1 MGGAIRYGRLR
12 FMEEEEIMT
21 YSKYLLATSSFAA
34 LFFAGA
40 SAKADTEL
48 TFVWH
53 AGTCADALVE
63 IAQDYPD
70 KSVTLVPALVPYGP
84 EWHNKIASEF
94 AIKGDGFDFAMWD
107 SQSTAE
113 FAGGGHAVR
122 LNDLFASSDILS
134 ADMFPPASLSQYG
147 EYPDNSGNFFGLPMN
162 QDAYGLM
169 YRRDLFEDPK
179 EMAAFKEQ
187 FGRDLTVPETYQE
200 AAEVAEFFTRPDDGL
215 YGWGQMGGREYDF
228 ATTASNSFLWSF
240 GGELYNPETYEVQGY
255 LNSPASIDGVQAY
268 VDMFE
273 FGPPGSG
280 SWNFDEIN
288 AAFQQGQ
295 LAMAMQW
302 FYFNGSNADPSVN
315 KFADS
320 TSFGILPG
328 AVGRDGLFR
337 RQFSV
342 GGQGMGIN
350 TYSKNLPEL
359 TQFMEWYFQPEQQER
374 YAAVCQTGLS
384 AVLESDDWQ
393 DLNSYNAQFSTALQY
408 LNDYWHL
415 PQYPVLLDQ
424 LQEEVSNAVTGIKTV
439 EEALTDAAMR
449 HERTLERAGYEIVRS
464 AETPEVPDVEI
475 TPVGT
480 AEITAVN

>member
-1 MGGAIRYGRLR
+1 MNKLTRTRL
-12 FMEEEEIMT
+12 MT
-21 YSKYLLATSSFAA
+21 SAAVAGLAFAVSGTIA
-34 LFFAGA
+34 R
-40 SAKADTEL
+40 ADTTL

-53 AGTCADALVE
+53 AGTCADAILE
-63 IAQDYPD
+63 IAKDYPD
-70 KSVTLVPALVPYGP
+70 TSVSIVPALVPYGP

-94 AIKGDGFDFAMWD
+94 AIQGDAFDFAMWD

-122 LNDLFASSDILS
+122 INDIFEQSDYLKADIFPAS
-134 ADMFPPASLSQYG
+134 SLSQYG
-147 EYPDNSGNFFGLPMN
+147 EYPDGSGEFYGLPVN

-169 YRRDLFEDPK
+169 YRKDLLENP
-179 EMAAFKEQ
+179 EEQEAFKAKY
-187 FGRDLTVPETYQE
+187 GYDLAVPQTYQE
-200 AAEVAEFFTRPDDGL
+200 ARDIAEFFTRPEQGL

-240 GGELYNPETYEVQGY
+240 GGELYNPETYEVKGY
-255 LNSPASIDGVQAY
+255 LDSPASVDGVQAY
-268 VDMFE
+268 VDMFK

-280 SWNFDEIN
+280 NWGFDEVN

-302 FYFNGSNADPSVN
+302 FYFNGSNADPAVN

-320 TSFGILPG
+320 TGFGILPG
-328 AVGRDGLFR
+328 AVGRDGKFR

-350 TYSKNLPEL
+350 KYSKKLPEL
-359 TQFMEWYFQPEQQER
+359 VKFMEWYFQPEQQRR
-374 YAAVCQTGLS
+374 YAAVCQTGLK

-393 DLNSYNAQFSTALQY
+393 GLNAYNRQFSTALQY

-415 PQYPVLLDQ
+415 PEYPVLLDQ
-424 LQEEVSNAVTGIKTV
+424 LQEEVSNAISGVKTV
-439 EEALTDAAMR
+439 QEALSDAADR
-449 HERTLERAGYEIVRS
+449 HERTLQRAGYEIVRG
-464 AETPEVPDVEI
+464 ETTPEVPDQHI
-475 TPVGT
+475 SPVGVD
-480 AEITAVN
+480 EVVRVD